1 MTAALSATFP
11 LAGYQLHLEL
21 SRARAIILALLA
33 TLCAVLLLIPAT
45 RLDRSI
51 VSTLPQAAGL
61 ISFSQAGT
69 PESSATTKVPGAVTP
84 VLNADVRPE
93 IDALAILVAKKYRIS
108 IQATR
113 DLIGAAYREGHL
125 AGLDPLLILAV
136 ISVESRFN
144 PIAESDM
151 GAMGLMQI
159 IPAFH
164 KDKIEAAGRGSVLDP
179 LTNIRVGTR
188 VLKEYIQRGGTEIAG
203 LQRYNGSANDA
214 KNVYANKVLGEKSQL
229 QQAIAEQRARD
240 GLRT

>member
-1 MTAALSATFP
+1 
-11 LAGYQLHLEL
+11 LEL

-33 TLCAVLLLIPAT
+33 TLCAVLLFIPAT
-45 RLDRSI
+45 RFDRSI

-61 ISFSQAGT
+61 ISFSQART
-69 PESSATTKVPGAVTP
+69 PEPSQMTRVSSATTPI
-84 VLNADVRPE
+84 LNADFRPE
-93 IDALAILVAKKYRIS
+93 VDALAILVAKKYRIS

-113 DLIGAAYREGHL
+113 DLIGAAYREAHL
-125 AGLDPLLILAV
+125 AGLDPLLVLAV

-164 KDKIEAAGRGSVLDP
+164 KDKFDAARGSVLDP

-188 VLKEYIQRGGTEIAG
+188 VLKEYIERGGTEIAG
-203 LQRYNGSANDA
+203 LQRYNGSAKDA
-214 KNVYANKVLGEKSQL
+214 TNAYANKVLGEKSQL
-229 QQAIAEQRARD
+229 QQAITEQRARD
-240 GLRT
+240 RLRT